1 VATFHDPKALAVHQR
16 KRAEKVRRSLAIAG
30 QSMVNDMKQEALRL
44 TSGTV
49 SSETLAAMG
58 HPYARRRTTTRRRG
72 GQRGSL
78 PRLPIHRQSGEL
90 QKSLRVF
97 KRMNARGIT
106 WQLQFTSPHAVVLN
120 PGGTSKMVARGFW
133 AAMKQ
138 HYNQKAK
145 RRMLQ
150 AYRMAHK

>member
-1 VATFHDPKALAVHQR
+1 MATFHDPKSLAIHQR
-16 KRAEKVRRSLAIAG
+16 RRAEKVRRSLAIAAQG
-30 QSMVNDMKQEALRL
+30 MVNDMKQEALRL

-49 SSETLAAMG
+49 SSDTLRAMG
-58 HPYARRRTTTRRRG
+58 HPYARRRTQGRRRG

-78 PRLPIHRQSGEL
+78 PRLPINVQTGTLR
-90 QKSLRVF
+90 KSLRVF
-97 KRMNARGIT
+97 KRTSHRGIS
-106 WQLQFTSPHAVVLN
+106 WQLQFTSPHAIVLS
-120 PGGTSKMVARGFW
+120 PGGTSTMVARGFW